1 MATSVK
7 KKITAL
13 KHQKEKLVSIWRK
26 FASKYFSLNTYLRT
40 LNASWKILM
49 THNFI
54 FKNSSTIKISCILD
68 SYNTLR
74 YIISVTE
81 MAQKIKQMGRIN
93 RLLFFLQPYPLFAFI
108 GGRTFLSTSTLQEE
122 NNLSYFTW

>member
-1 MATSVK
+1 M
-7 KKITAL
+7 
-13 KHQKEKLVSIWRK
+13 
-26 FASKYFSLNTYLRT
+26 TY
-40 LNASWKILM
+40 
-49 THNFI
+49 NFI

-68 SYNTLR
+68 SYNALSLR

-122 NNLSYFTW
+122 NNLSYFT